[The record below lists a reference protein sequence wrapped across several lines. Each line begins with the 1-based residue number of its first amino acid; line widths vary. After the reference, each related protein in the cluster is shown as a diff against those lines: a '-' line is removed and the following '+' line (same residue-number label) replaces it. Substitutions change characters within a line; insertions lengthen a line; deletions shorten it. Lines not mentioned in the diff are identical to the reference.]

1 MRVLVTAMKNLP
13 SNRASR
19 DFRARSHTRRSSSIT
34 PELTAI
40 PRRAVV
46 RIGPGR
52 CGLGQNRKVSHFAV
66 AIALLLTFFQAP
78 AFRSDPP
85 HKCESCDEWNK
96 PREPFKLFGN
106 AYFVGTDG
114 LSSILIVG
122 NAGHILLDGGL
133 EQSAAVID
141 ANIRKLGF
149 KTEDVRLIVNSH
161 GHYDHAGGIAALQR
175 ASGATVAASPS
186 GASALQRGENTPD
199 DPQFGF
205 GKEFNGFP
213 PVKNVKVIKDNEV
226 LTVGNIS
233 ITAIFTPGHTPG
245 STTWTWKSCE
255 GAKCL
260 NLVYADSVSAIS
272 ADGFKF
278 TAKPDVVNL
287 FRRGITRLSELPCD
301 IVVSTHPS
309 ATNLDAKLRKRAELK
324 GAGPDPFVDQG
335 CKALAATAMKGL
347 EARIAEEKK

>member
-1 MRVLVTAMKNLP
+1 MTYLA
-13 SNRASR
+13 
-19 DFRARSHTRRSSSIT
+19 
-34 PELTAI
+34 
-40 PRRAVV
+40 
-46 RIGPGR
+46 
-52 CGLGQNRKVSHFAV
+52 
-66 AIALLLTFFQAP
+66 ALLVVLASFTQASTFK
-78 AFRSDPP
+78 SDPP
-85 HKCESCDEWNK
+85 RTCDSCDEWNK

-122 NAGHILLDGGL
+122 RSGHILLDGGL
-133 EQSAAVID
+133 EQSAAAID

-149 KTEDVRLIVNSH
+149 KTEDVKLIVNSH
-161 GHYDHAGGIAALQR
+161 GHYDHAAGIAALQR

-205 GKEFNGFP
+205 GHAANAFP
-213 PVKNVKVIKDNEV
+213 PVKNVKVIKDNEI
-226 LTVGNIS
+226 LTVGDIS
-233 ITAIFTPGHTPG
+233 IVAIFTPGHTPG

-255 GAKCL
+255 GANCL
-260 NLVYADSVSAIS
+260 NMVYADSIS
-272 ADGFKF
+272 AVAAPGFQF

-287 FRRGITRLSELPCD
+287 FRRSITRLSEVPCD

-309 ATNLDAKLRKRAELK
+309 ATNFDAKIRKRAELN
-324 GAGPDPFVDQG
+324 GAGPDPFIDHG
-335 CKALAATAMKGL
+335 CKTLAATAMQSL